1 MRNDVTHCGEKPGGD
16 VKDGFQAMQTSRK
29 QREKFTLDEILFL
42 GTHKATV
49 ANQRTTKV
57 EEYGGGQYN
66 KRRKEKMEGNQR
78 TRNPD

>member
-1 MRNDVTHCGEKPGGD
+1 MGSRQCRQAENNVRGD
-16 VKDGFQAMQTSRK
+16 KNL
-29 QREKFTLDEILFL
+29 KFTLDVILFL

-66 KRRKEKMEGNQR
+66 KWKKEKMEGNQR
-78 TRNPD
+78 TRSPD